1 MQYVARSAPSGS
13 ARLRTRRERIAPR
26 LLLIS
31 GLLLVI
37 ATALSIS
44 IGATSV
50 SLSAVPKLFGALVGA
65 PSDPASAQEELI
77 LLNIRLP
84 RTILAMFVG
93 AALAVSGAMMQ
104 GLFRNPLA
112 DPAIIGVSAGAAL
125 GAVSIIALGHSF
137 AGAWIEL
144 LGIYAVPTAAFVG
157 GMAATL
163 VLLAVAQRRG
173 QLMVGTLLLAG
184 LAVAAMAEASMGL
197 ISYLSD
203 DRALRDLTL
212 WRLGSLAGASW
223 AKVLGIVPFAIFIV
237 LVIPYLVRGLNGLLF
252 GEAEAFHLGIDVER
266 IKRLT
271 VVATAASVG
280 AAVAVAGIVVFVG
293 VVVPHFVRLV
303 AGPDH
308 RIVLPASA
316 LLGAVLA
323 VSGDIVARTLVA
335 PAELPIGIVMAV
347 IGGPVFLHL
356 VLKRG
361 VGGLEGR

>member
-1 MQYVARSAPSGS
+1 MQYAAQTLTPGAS
-13 ARLRTRRERIAPR
+13 RLRTRRERIAPR
-26 LLLIS
+26 LLIGS
-31 GLLLVI
+31 TALLAAVVV
-37 ATALSIS
+37 LSIS
-44 IGATSV
+44 IGATGATFD
-50 SLSAVPKLFGALVGA
+50 AVPKLLAALA
-65 PSDPASAQEELI
+65 SQASDPASAREELI

-93 AALAVSGAMMQ
+93 ASLAVSGAMMQ

-125 GAVSIIALGHSF
+125 GAVSIIALGHGF
-137 AGAWIEL
+137 AGPWIEL
-144 LGIYAVPTAAFVG
+144 LGIYAVPAAAFFG
-157 GMAATL
+157 GMGATL
-163 VLLAVAQRRG
+163 VLVAVAQRRG

-184 LAVAAMAEASMGL
+184 IAVAAMAEAAMGF

-223 AKVLGIVPFAIFIV
+223 AKVAGIIPFATFIAM
-237 LVIPYLVRGLNGLLF
+237 LIPYLVRGLNGLLF
-252 GEAEAFHLGIDVER
+252 GEAEGFHLGINVER
-266 IKRLT
+266 VKRLV
-271 VVATAASVG
+271 VVATAACVG

-293 VVVPHFVRLV
+293 IVVPHFVRLI

-316 LLGAVLA
+316 LLGAGLA
-323 VSGDIVARTLVA
+323 VAGDIVARTLVA
-335 PAELPIGIVMAV
+335 PAELPLGIVMAV

-361 VGGLEGR
+361 AGGLEGR

>member
-1 MQYVARSAPSGS
+1 
-13 ARLRTRRERIAPR
+13 
-26 LLLIS
+26 
-31 GLLLVI
+31 
-37 ATALSIS
+37 
-44 IGATSV
+44 
-50 SLSAVPKLFGALVGA
+50 
-65 PSDPASAQEELI
+65 
-77 LLNIRLP
+77 
-84 RTILAMFVG
+84 
-93 AALAVSGAMMQ
+93 MMQ

-137 AGAWIEL
+137 AGPWIAL
-144 LGIYAVPTAAFVG
+144 LGIYAVPAAAFVG
-157 GMAATL
+157 GMGATL
-163 VLLAVAQRRG
+163 VLVAVAQRRG

-184 LAVAAMAEASMGL
+184 LAVAAMAEAAMGF

-223 AKVLGIVPFAIFIV
+223 AKVLGIVPFAIFV
-237 LVIPYLVRGLNGLLF
+237 AVVIPYLVRGLNGLLF

-266 IKRLT
+266 IKRL
-271 VVATAASVG
+271 VVVTTAASVG

-293 VVVPHFVRLV
+293 IVVPHFVRLI